1 MSVCAVVEVG
11 IRNWLAVSEDVCAHC
26 VYVHVTACCVINY
39 YENGTLSP
47 GPYPGGVRGGS
58 ANPLF

>member
-1 MSVCAVVEVG
+1 MVFPFCVSVCAVVEVG

-39 YENGTLSP
+39 YENGTLSS
-47 GPYPGGVRGGS
+47 RLELTTRLI
-58 ANPLF
+58 N